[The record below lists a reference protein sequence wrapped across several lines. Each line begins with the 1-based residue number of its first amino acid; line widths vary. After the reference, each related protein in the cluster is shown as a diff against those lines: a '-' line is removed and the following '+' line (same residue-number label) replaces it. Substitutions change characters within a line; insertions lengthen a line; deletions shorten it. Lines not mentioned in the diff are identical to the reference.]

1 MNPETEF
8 TGTKWIH
15 ADTWLP
21 YQLDTFVTPSFAGYI
36 SAHSAFSRAGAE
48 VLTRMT
54 GNPFFPGGMGT
65 FHAARNEYLK
75 FEEGP
80 SVDITLQW
88 ATYYDAADEAG
99 ISRLYGGIHFPADDS
114 PGRIMGSACGIQA
127 WKCARKYFDGS
138 IANDEV
144 IATIELDAFN
154 NCIIG
159 WNSLPSFSYK
169 VEASVD
175 LKNFFR
181 LSGGQQGHE

>member
-1 MNPETEF
+1 
-8 TGTKWIH
+8 
-15 ADTWLP
+15 
-21 YQLDTFVTPSFAGYI
+21 
-36 SAHSAFSRAGAE
+36 
-48 VLTRMT
+48 
-54 GNPFFPGGMGT
+54 MGT
-65 FHAARNEYLK
+65 FHATRNEYLE

-99 ISRLYGGIHFPADDS
+99 ISRLYGGIHFPVDDN
-114 PGRIMGSACGIQA
+114 PGRIMGSTCGIQA

-144 IATIELDAFN
+144 NATIELDAFN
-154 NCIIG
+154 NCTIG

-175 LKNFFR
+175 LNNFSP
-181 LSGGQQGHE
+181 LSGGQQGHEYTNSFNLSMPGAEKLFFRVTKTVSKN